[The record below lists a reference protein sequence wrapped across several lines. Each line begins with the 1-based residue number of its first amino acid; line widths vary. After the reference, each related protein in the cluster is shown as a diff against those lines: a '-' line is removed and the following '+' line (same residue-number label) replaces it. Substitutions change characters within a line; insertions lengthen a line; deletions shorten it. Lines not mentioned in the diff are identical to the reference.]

1 MVIKIIIIIIITII
15 ITAEANVMF
24 KIKKYYFNM

>member
-1 MVIKIIIIIIITII
+1 MVIKIYIIIITII
-15 ITAEANVMF
+15 ITAEAKVMF